1 MSMLKSFI
9 RVRPLGRTHRSI
21 IPTQPFASAPISAGH
36 NLHST
41 ESKTIPTVR
50 HIPSLAR
57 FPNNSLSRSFHSTNR
72 RQDVLFVAMPALKSG
87 LLNITRFSLLFLP
100 FAIRYKLWKRYRRIS
115 LLLLQIP
122 VRIQMHLHLHENRH
136 LSLQIFAICIILALG
151 LDQSP
156 RTKRWRLLLMSEHE
170 ELAWS
175 RRK

>member
-122 VRIQMHLHLHENRH
+122 
-136 LSLQIFAICIILALG
+136 IFAICIILALG